1 MNLASVPQILN
12 QSIYSFYIRLDGE
25 FTVKAIEDNSTN
37 LTASAPFEVGKPF
50 LDSFNKK
57 YCENFTTA
65 IKAVQQGEENTPVLA
80 PIEINGSELIVKWTI
95 NSIRKDDNAIKGF
108 ELLGVQLKEDD
119 VRKPT
124 DTQAGELKTNLFD
137 PDSQPYFSY
146 DFNGNILN
154 SNLYFAQLL
163 QYEQAEL
170 FNRSFFSL
178 VPSSDV
184 TSIKENIGNAS
195 AGMSCH
201 FICTLLNKNNEK
213 VVVNIINTPLIQNN
227 LFVGVNGYVKEMA
240 EKTVKSKSFFADD
253 KRLILILSR
262 LKKILSSSQDMICAF
277 DENGKFTYVSA
288 ACKEILGYKSREL
301 IGKNYVD
308 FVYREDLERSIE
320 ATESIKKGQGTTN
333 FENRFY
339 RKDGSVANLVW
350 SSRWEEND
358 KRFYAT
364 ARDAT
369 EKKLSEANLKAS
381 EENYKTLFY
390 HHSVPSWIYEIDTLK
405 LLEVNDAAVEHYGY
419 SRDEFLQL
427 ELKNLLV
434 ESELKRHE
442 EFRKQKD
449 FYSKKHKG
457 LWIHKKKN
465 GEIFHA
471 EISSNTIDYQGK
483 RARLVLSIDRT
494 EQIMTEQELRKSN
507 ERFVFLSNATFDA
520 LWDWDLLTDKVSWSE
535 GLYKMFDIPDNENP
549 TRIDWWFSHLH
560 AEDKQRVEK
569 KLKYHL
575 QNNAPR
581 WEDEYRMKVGSNY
594 TYIYDRGYVIY
605 DEQHRPVR
613 MIGAMQDLTERKSHE
628 NMLQNLNNSLEK
640 RARELAES
648 NGELERFAY
657 VASHDLQEPLRMVTS
672 FLQLLEKRYK
682 DKLDNKAHEYITYA
696 VDGAERMKQLIL
708 DLLEYSRVNS
718 SKAEVE
724 EVDVNEIIESMQL
737 TYKTFLIQTKGT
749 INYTTLPVVKGNKTQ
764 ILQLFQ
770 NVIGNA
776 IKYRS
781 NVPPVINVSYE
792 EEKAFYKFV
801 ISDNGI
807 GIDSK
812 FFNKIFIIFQRLH
825 NREEYSGTG
834 IGLAIC
840 KKIIDKHGGRI
851 WVDSNPGKGSTF
863 YFTLPKSK

>member
-1 MNLASVPQILN
+1 
-12 QSIYSFYIRLDGE
+12 
-25 FTVKAIEDNSTN
+25 
-37 LTASAPFEVGKPF
+37 
-50 LDSFNKK
+50 
-57 YCENFTTA
+57 
-65 IKAVQQGEENTPVLA
+65 
-80 PIEINGSELIVKWTI
+80 
-95 NSIRKDDNAIKGF
+95 
-108 ELLGVQLKEDD
+108 
-119 VRKPT
+119 
-124 DTQAGELKTNLFD
+124 
-137 PDSQPYFSY
+137 
-146 DFNGNILN
+146 
-154 SNLYFAQLL
+154 
-163 QYEQAEL
+163 
-170 FNRSFFSL
+170 
-178 VPSSDV
+178 
-184 TSIKENIGNAS
+184 
-195 AGMSCH
+195 
-201 FICTLLNKNNEK
+201 
-213 VVVNIINTPLIQNN
+213 
-227 LFVGVNGYVKEMA
+227 
-240 EKTVKSKSFFADD
+240 
-253 KRLILILSR
+253 
-262 LKKILSSSQDMICAF
+262 
-277 DENGKFTYVSA
+277 
-288 ACKEILGYKSREL
+288 
-301 IGKNYVD
+301 
-308 FVYREDLERSIE
+308 
-320 ATESIKKGQGTTN
+320 
-333 FENRFY
+333 
-339 RKDGSVANLVW
+339 
-350 SSRWEEND
+350 
-358 KRFYAT
+358 
-364 ARDAT
+364 
-369 EKKLSEANLKAS
+369 
-381 EENYKTLFY
+381 
-390 HHSVPSWIYEIDTLK
+390 
-405 LLEVNDAAVEHYGY
+405 
-419 SRDEFLQL
+419 
-427 ELKNLLV
+427 LLV

-781 NVPPVINVSYE
+781 NMPPVINVSYE

-851 WVDSNPGKGSTF
+851 WVDSDPGKGSTF